1 MNMTTNPF
9 KAEKQEDRQQL
20 DMAKQFI
27 AGEPLVSQKAEGAIS
42 PDRVALAKS
51 NQQES
56 IQTKQLDKLK
66 GITSFDWKQIPPPF
80 MAELLMQT
88 PFRGGAGEP
97 DYYLSAYQAY
107 RFAIRCY
114 ELGLS
119 PLSTEVW
126 YNPKNNMTNV
136 TFEGKLKLARLNKL
150 DLGPPRFEEK
160 YRPFPKG
167 KQIAGMEKDLGIS
180 CKMTTGRANDEA
192 EYTAWLSEW
201 YMPASPVWKARPD
214 HMLRIRS
221 AEKCISFASGTGVS
235 ELMDDRDLVAGAEV
249 ATIMPEVS
257 ATEFNEV
264 KPNIQEN
271 K

>member
-51 NQQES
+51 NNQES

-107 RFAIRCY
+107 R
-114 ELGLS
+114 
-119 PLSTEVW
+119 
-126 YNPKNNMTNV
+126 
-136 TFEGKLKLARLNKL
+136 
-150 DLGPPRFEEK
+150 
-160 YRPFPKG
+160 
-167 KQIAGMEKDLGIS
+167 
-180 CKMTTGRANDEA
+180 
-192 EYTAWLSEW
+192 
-201 YMPASPVWKARPD
+201 
-214 HMLRIRS
+214 
-221 AEKCISFASGTGVS
+221 
-235 ELMDDRDLVAGAEV
+235 
-249 ATIMPEVS
+249 
-257 ATEFNEV
+257 
-264 KPNIQEN
+264 
-271 K
+271 

>member
-1 MNMTTNPF
+1 MTTNPF
-9 KAEKQEDRQQL
+9 KAEGQREI
-20 DMAKQFI
+20 FSP
-27 AGEPLVSQKAEGAIS
+27 EVSQKAEGERDKTSLQTGVS

-56 IQTKQLDKLK
+56 LQTKQLDKLK

-126 YNPKNNMTNV
+126 YNPKNNMTNT
-136 TFEGKLKLARLNKL
+136 TFEGKLKLARLNKMN
-150 DLGPPRFEEK
+150 LGPPRFEEK
-160 YRPFPKG
+160 KRPFPKG
-167 KQIAGMEKDLGIS
+167 KTIGGFDQDLGIS

-201 YMPASPVWKARPD
+201 YVPTSPVWKAKPD
-214 HMLRIRS
+214 HMLRVRS
-221 AEKCISFASGTGVS
+221 AEKCLSFASGLGVS
-235 ELMDDRDLVAGAEV
+235 ELMGDQDLQTGAEV
-249 ATIMPEVS
+249 AAVMPEVM

-264 KPNIQEN
+264 KQNTQGD

>member
-88 PFRGGAGEP
+88 PFRGGTGEP

-136 TFEGKLKLARLNKL
+136 TFEGKLKLARDKKLN
-150 DLGPPRFEEK
+150 LGPPRFERVTRK
-160 YRPFPKG
+160 TALG
-167 KQIAGMEKDLGIS
+167 KEDYGYKCTMS
-180 CKMTTGRANDEA
+180 TGRPKMMNVQDRADGPEMPMPVSDNA
-192 EYTAWLSEW
+192 EYTAWYSEW
-201 YMPASPVWKARPD
+201 FVSSSPVWKAKPD
-214 HMLRIRS
+214 HMLQLRA
-221 AEKCISFASGTGVS
+221 AEKCLSFASGIGAS
-235 ELMDDRDLVAGAEV
+235 ELMDDRDINIVPSVTELV
-249 ATIMPEVS
+249 PEV
-257 ATEFNEV
+257 T
-264 KPNIQEN
+264 
-271 K
+271 